1 MSEVSVEVDRDAC
14 VGSENC
20 VFYAPAT
27 FATDDEGKAVVVD
40 PHGDPDEAIQLA
52 IRSCPMRAL
61 SDRKSGAPAGGEPR
75 DN

>member
-1 MSEVSVEVDRDAC
+1 MSEMSVKVDRDAC

-27 FATDDEGKAVVVD
+27 FATDDEGKAVVID
-40 PHGDPDEAIQLA
+40 QHGDPDEAIQLA
-52 IRSCPMRAL
+52 IRSCPMGAL
-61 SDRKSGAPAGGEPR
+61 SDQESGAPVGGKLR